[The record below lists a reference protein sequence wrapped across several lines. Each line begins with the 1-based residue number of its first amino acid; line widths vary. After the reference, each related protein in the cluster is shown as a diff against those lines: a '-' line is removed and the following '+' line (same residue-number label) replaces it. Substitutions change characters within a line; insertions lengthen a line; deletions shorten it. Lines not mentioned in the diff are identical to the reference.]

1 MTPIYG
7 AVVFRSIKH
16 RRKRKN
22 KTNFIGNR
30 DYYGEVED
38 ENYADDL
45 GKSADS
51 GLDFGSSSHFG

>member
-1 MTPIYG
+1 MSPIYG

-16 RRKRKN
+16 RRKRKI
-22 KTNFIGNR
+22 KHLIGNT
-30 DYYGEVED
+30 DYEEED

-51 GLDFGSSSHFG
+51 GLDFGSSSRFG